1 MSSRTPI
8 STLSTGS
15 GPRDTKSESKRLD
28 SIGPNLTRTEAFT
41 VTQIVFSSIPV
52 RADTHWYF
60 VEVSDPDGV
69 TGVAEFTHGAQSMAT
84 SRAMAEMADEIRGE
98 PIEDEASLP
107 AMLGLSP
114 ALLQGDRVLA
124 AAVTGLR
131 SAILDGQAQKA
142 DMSLREFMSES
153 GKEVPDSV
161 ELYANINRSMLPDDN
176 GPVDRSPEAFAEIA
190 GRAVEDGFRTIKCA
204 PFDECCAPF
213 GSHGLPPEA
222 AAGLARIAAVR
233 DAIGPEVALLV
244 DCHSRFDLESALAL
258 EPELAALGVGW
269 FEEPVGYLESR
280 SDFTRITADAS
291 MPVAGAETGYGIEL
305 FESLIADRVV
315 DVVMP
320 DAKYCGGVGEAVRIG
335 RSLEASRPGAVS
347 MHSPSGPISLLASAH
362 ATAAFAGLRPLEH
375 AISEVDWRATT
386 IEPAEHVHDGR
397 LYLPSGPGL
406 GAGLNQ
412 SLISQ
417 SGRRWTIQDRDK
429 DPEFDPPHA

>member
-1 MSSRTPI
+1 M
-8 STLSTGS
+8 
-15 GPRDTKSESKRLD
+15 TK
-28 SIGPNLTRTEAFT
+28 TEAFT
-41 VTQIVFSSIPV
+41 VTEIVFSSIPV
-52 RADTHWYF
+52 RAETHWYF
-60 VEVSDPDGV
+60 VEVSDPDGI
-69 TGVAEFTHGAQSMAT
+69 TGVAEFTHGGQSLATAQT
-84 SRAMAEMADEIRGE
+84 MAEMAGEIRGQ

-107 AMLGLSP
+107 VTLGLAP
-114 ALLQGDRVLA
+114 ALLQSDRVIA

-131 SAILDGQAQKA
+131 SAILDGQAQRA
-142 DMSLREFMSES
+142 GISLREMLAGDES
-153 GKEVPDSV
+153 EVPDSV
-161 ELYANINRSMLPDDN
+161 ELYANINRSMLPDDS
-176 GPVDRSPEAFAEIA
+176 GPVDRSPEAFADMA
-190 GRAVEDGFRTIKCA
+190 GRAVEEGFRTIKCA
-204 PFDECCAPF
+204 PFDECRAPF
-213 GSHGLPPEA
+213 DAPGLPPEA
-222 AAGLARIAAVR
+222 ADGLARIAAVR
-233 DAIGPEVALLV
+233 DAIGPDATLLV

-269 FEEPVGYLESR
+269 FEEPVSYRDNSR
-280 SDFTRITADAS
+280 DLTRITAASS

-335 RSLEASRPGAVS
+335 RSLEASHPGSIS

-362 ATAAFAGLRPLEH
+362 ATAAFAGSRPLEH

-386 IEPAEHVHDGR
+386 IDPAEHVHDGR

-417 SGRRWTIQDRDK
+417 NGRRWTI
-429 DPEFDPPHA
+429 